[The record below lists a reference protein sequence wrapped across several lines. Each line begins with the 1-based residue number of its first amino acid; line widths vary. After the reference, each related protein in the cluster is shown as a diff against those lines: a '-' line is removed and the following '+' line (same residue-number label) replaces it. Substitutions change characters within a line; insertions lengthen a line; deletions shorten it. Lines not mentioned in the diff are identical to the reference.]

1 MQMLED
7 LRDLILAAA
16 TGLNVSVILLNVAA
30 QVYNSYNELYLNQI
44 ILNLLAG

>member
-16 TGLNVSVILLNVAA
+16 TGLNVSVILLNAAA
-30 QVYNSYNELYLNQI
+30 QANNSIDELYLNQI